1 MEEISKLKDNIL
13 IVKYEIFSSLE
24 QLTQNEIKENL
35 QSNITSLI
43 QQFITFSSILVQQ
56 CESTSSLKDNKITQ
70 LKTQLEKQNK
80 LVEDADSE
88 NVQLKETNDD
98 LEKQNIKLSTDI
110 EKIKEKQDE
119 QEKQSCDI
127 ECEKQCDEIRKSL
140 NKIKKD
146 YEILQKE
153 YVAKLDAVK
162 SDDDTELGLTK
173 QNEQDIQKH
182 IEEISKLISEVEKI
196 ELINTKLKNENDQ
209 LKKDNTH
216 LLLEH
221 QNLKNQLK
229 DIIDELEN
237 LRKELDILKQ
247 EQPFNESSSLADELA
262 QVTQEKTLSDINVV
276 GKNIECQQLKDAVL
290 EYIKKN
296 EQLEK
301 DLSEMHTKL
310 ISFIETSKDILEN

>member
-13 IVKYEIFSSLE
+13 IVKDEIFSSLE

-43 QQFITFSSILVQQ
+43 QQFMTFSSILVQQ
-56 CESTSSLKDNKITQ
+56 CESTSSLKDDKIIQ
-70 LKTQLEKQNK
+70 LKTQLEEQNK
-80 LVEDADSE
+80 LFEDADLE
-88 NVQLKETNDD
+88 NIQLKKTNDN

-110 EKIKEKQDE
+110 EKIKQKYDE
-119 QEKQSCDI
+119 QSCDI
-127 ECEKQCDEIRKSL
+127 ECEKQCDEITKSL

-153 YVAKLDAVK
+153 YAAK
-162 SDDDTELGLTK
+162 SDGNAESALIK
-173 QNEQDIQKH
+173 RNEQDIQKH
-182 IEEISKLISEVEKI
+182 IEQISKLISEVEKI
-196 ELINTKLKNENDQ
+196 ELINIRLKNENDQ
-209 LKKDNTH
+209 FKKDNTQ

-229 DIIDELEN
+229 DIIDELES
-237 LRKELDILKQ
+237 LRQELDILKKNQ
-247 EQPFNESSSLADELA
+247 ISSLESSSLADELA
-262 QVTQEKTLSDINVV
+262 EVKQEKTLSDINVV
-276 GKNIECQQLKDAVL
+276 GKNIECQQLKDAML
-290 EYIKKN
+290 DYIKKN

-310 ISFIETSKDILEN
+310 ISFIETSKDILDN

>member
-1 MEEISKLKDNIL
+1 MNEIHKLTTDILDAKDD
-13 IVKYEIFSSLE
+13 IFNSLE
-24 QLTQNEIKENL
+24 QLPQNEIKENL
-35 QSNITSLI
+35 ETNIKFLIEKFTELTNISL
-43 QQFITFSSILVQQ
+43 SE
-56 CESTSSLKDNKITQ
+56 CESTNSLKDDKIIQ
-70 LKTQLEKQNK
+70 LKTQLEEQNK
-80 LVEDADSE
+80 LFEDADLE
-88 NVQLKETNDD
+88 NVQLKKTNDD
-98 LEKQNIKLSTDI
+98 LEKQNIKLSKDI

-119 QEKQSCDI
+119 QTCDI

-146 YEILQKE
+146 YEILQKDC
-153 YVAKLDAVK
+153 AAK
-162 SDDDTELGLTK
+162 SDGSASPSLVK

-182 IEEISKLISEVEKI
+182 IEQISKLINEIEKI

-229 DIIDELEN
+229 DIIDELEPLKN
-237 LRKELDILKQ
+237 ELDILKQ
-247 EQPFNESSSLADELA
+247 NQISSLESSSLADELA
-262 QVTQEKTLSDINVV
+262 EVKQEKTLSDINVV
-276 GKNIECQQLKDAVL
+276 GKNIECQQLKDAML
-290 EYIKKN
+290 DYIKKN

>member
-13 IVKYEIFSSLE
+13 IVKDEIFSSLD

-35 QSNITSLI
+35 QSNITSII
-43 QQFITFSSILVQQ
+43 QYFMTFSSILVQQ

-70 LKTQLEKQNK
+70 LKTQLEEQNK

-88 NVQLKETNDD
+88 NIQLKETNDD
-98 LEKQNIKLSTDI
+98 LEKQNIKLSKDI
-110 EKIKEKQDE
+110 EKIKEKQN
-119 QEKQSCDI
+119 EKSCDI

-153 YVAKLDAVK
+153 FATKLDAAK
-162 SDDDTELGLTK
+162 SNDDTELGLTK

-182 IEEISKLISEVEKI
+182 IEQISKLISEVEKI

-229 DIIDELEN
+229 DIIDELEPLKN
-237 LRKELDILKQ
+237 ELDILKQ

-310 ISFIETSKDILEN
+310 ISFIKTSKDILEN

>member
-1 MEEISKLKDNIL
+1 MNEIHKLTTDILDAKDD
-13 IVKYEIFSSLE
+13 IFNSLE
-24 QLTQNEIKENL
+24 QLPQNEIKENL
-35 QSNITSLI
+35 ETNIKFLIEKFTELTNISL
-43 QQFITFSSILVQQ
+43 SE
-56 CESTSSLKDNKITQ
+56 CESTNSLKDDKIIQ
-70 LKTQLEKQNK
+70 LKTQIEEQNK
-80 LVEDADSE
+80 LFEDADLE
-88 NVQLKETNDD
+88 NVQLKKTNDD
-98 LEKQNIKLSTDI
+98 LEKQNIKLSKDI

-119 QEKQSCDI
+119 QTCDI

-146 YEILQKE
+146 YEILQKDC
-153 YVAKLDAVK
+153 AAK
-162 SDDDTELGLTK
+162 SDGDVEPSLVK

-182 IEEISKLISEVEKI
+182 IEQISKLINEIEKI

-229 DIIDELEN
+229 DIIDELEPLKN
-237 LRKELDILKQ
+237 ELDILKQ
-247 EQPFNESSSLADELA
+247 NQISSLESSSLADELA
-262 QVTQEKTLSDINVV
+262 EVKQEKTLSDINVV
-276 GKNIECQQLKDAVL
+276 GKNIECQQLKDAML
-290 EYIKKN
+290 DYIKKN